1 MRYLG
6 NKTKLLGFID
16 SVIQKYGIKGEVF
29 ADLFA
34 GTGAVSDY
42 FKDKYKILSNDW
54 MYYAFVLCKAK
65 TMNCQEPKFDLFRQ
79 KEGVSP
85 FDWLNQKKYEPT
97 GEYFIYHNYTPIA
110 GRMFF
115 TESNAIKIDGIRID
129 IEDLYQKNLL
139 KENEYFYLLASLLES
154 VTKVSNTSGTYEAF
168 FKFWESRA
176 TKLFILEPLSLEC
189 KEIMVTDN
197 KCYNEDANKL
207 VRMIKGDIIYID
219 TPYTIT
225 QYASAYHILETIARY
240 DDPEIAGKT
249 GRRQK
254 NRKMSGFS
262 RKKDV
267 KILFEDL
274 FRQINFNHVLIS
286 YSNQGLLPLE
296 DLIKIAERFA
306 IDGVVHIEE
315 LPYREYKNLNMS
327 QKGDGTQL
335 KEVIIYFQKDI
346 QNIKSPLNYSGSK
359 DVLLPAIFKELPP
372 HVGTFVDAMGGAFN
386 VGVNMVAMNRVIYNE
401 YNPFIFPI
409 IEMLLCKKKDE
420 LLAKIENNIKFWK
433 LSQENK
439 ETYLSF
445 REHYNFID
453 KSSLNLF
460 ILHMFSFQ
468 NLIRFNSRFEFNTPI
483 GNSGYTENMKQRI
496 IEFKCKTKVVEFYNN
511 SFEELSLDC
520 FEQGTIFYFDP
531 PYLITTA
538 EYNDGKR
545 GFKGWNSESEVRL
558 LAFLHKLD
566 KKGFYFMLSN
576 VITHRGKTNNLLAE
590 WIKTHDYNVIEI
602 GKTGSRYPR
611 VEILVKNF
619 K

>member
-6 NKTKLLGFID
+6 NKTKLLTFIEE
-16 SVIQKYGIKGEVF
+16 VIQKYKIDGEIF

-42 FKDKYKILSNDW
+42 FKDKYKIISNDW
-54 MYYAFVLCKAK
+54 MYYSFVLCKAK
-65 TMNCQEPKFDLFRQ
+65 TMNSQPPEFKLF
-79 KEGVSP
+79 KKKLGMSP
-85 FDWLNQKKYEPT
+85 FKWLNQRSYTPT
-97 GEYFIYHNYTPIA
+97 DEYFIYNNYTPID

-115 TESNAIKIDGIRID
+115 TKDNAIKIDGIRID

-139 KENEYFYLLASLLES
+139 EENEYFYLLASLLES

-176 TKLFILEPLSLEC
+176 NKLFVLEPLLMNC
-189 KEIMVTDN
+189 KEVFATDN
-197 KCYNEDANKL
+197 RCFNEDTNKL
-207 VRMIKGDIIYID
+207 AKSIKGDIAYID

-254 NRKMSGFS
+254 DRKMSAFS

-267 KILFEDL
+267 KVVFEDL
-274 FRQINFNHVLIS
+274 FRQINFKHILIS
-286 YSNQGLLPLE
+286 YSNQGLVSLE
-296 DLIKIAERFA
+296 ELVSIAERFA
-306 IDGVVHIEE
+306 EDGIVHIEE
-315 LPYREYKNLNMS
+315 LPYREYKNLNKS
-327 QKGDGTQL
+327 QKGDGGQL
-335 KEVIIYFQKDI
+335 KEVIIYFKKNI
-346 QNIKSPLNYSGSK
+346 QYIKSPLNYSGSK
-359 DVLLPAIFKELPP
+359 DALLAAIFKELPA

-386 VGVNMVAMNRVIYNE
+386 VGVNIVAMDRVVYNE

-409 IEMLLCKKKDE
+409 IKMILCKNKIE
-420 LLAKIENNIKFWK
+420 LLNEIENNISLWQLIPAK
-433 LSQENK
+433 K
-439 ETYLSF
+439 ESYLEF
-445 REHYNFID
+445 RKYYNFEN

-468 NLIRFNSRFEFNTPI
+468 NLIRFNSKFEFNTPI
-483 GNSGYTENMKQRI
+483 GNSGFTDNMKQRI
-496 IEFKCKTKVVEFYNN
+496 LEFKSKTKRVEFSNN
-511 SFEELSLDC
+511 SFEDLDLTQ
-520 FEQGTIFYFDP
+520 FEKRTIFYFDP

-545 GFKGWNSESEVRL
+545 GFKGWNSESEVKL

-576 VITHRGKTNNLLAE
+576 VISHRGKVNNLLTE
-590 WIKTHDYNVIEI
+590 WIKTHNYNVVSI

-611 VEILVKNF
+611 IEVLVKNF
-619 K
+619 

>member
-6 NKTKLLGFID
+6 NKTKLLTFIKE
-16 SVIQKYGIKGEVF
+16 VIEKYKIDGEIF

-42 FKDKYKILSNDW
+42 FKDKYKIISNDW

-65 TMNCQEPKFDLFRQ
+65 TMNSQPPEFKLFT
-79 KEGVSP
+79 KKLGMSP
-85 FDWLNQKKYEPT
+85 FKWLNQRHYTPT
-97 GEYFIYHNYTPIA
+97 DEYFIYNNYTPID

-115 TESNAIKIDGIRID
+115 TEDNAIKIDGIRID
-129 IEDLYQKNLL
+129 IEDLYQNNLL
-139 KENEYFYLLASLLES
+139 EENEYFYLLASLLES

-176 TKLFILEPLSLEC
+176 NKLFVLEPLVMEC
-189 KEIMVTDN
+189 KEVFVADN
-197 KCYNEDANKL
+197 RCFNEDTNKL
-207 VRMIKGDIIYID
+207 ARSIKGDIAYID

-254 NRKMSGFS
+254 DRKMSAFS

-267 KILFEDL
+267 KVVFEDL
-274 FRQINFNHVLIS
+274 FRQINFKHILIS
-286 YSNQGLLPLE
+286 YSNQGLVSLDE
-296 DLIKIAERFA
+296 LISIAERFA
-306 IDGVVHIEE
+306 EDGVVHIEE
-315 LPYREYKNLNMS
+315 LPYREYKNLNTS
-327 QKGDGTQL
+327 QKGDGVQL
-335 KEVIIYFQKDI
+335 KEVIIYFKKNI
-346 QNIKSPLNYSGSK
+346 HYIKSPLNYSGSK
-359 DVLLPAIFKELPP
+359 DTLLAAIFKELPA

-386 VGVNMVAMNRVIYNE
+386 VGVNIVAMDRVVYNE

-409 IEMLLCKKKDE
+409 IKMLLCKNKIE
-420 LLAKIENNIKFWK
+420 LLNKIENKISSWQ
-433 LSQENK
+433 LSPEKK
-439 ETYLSF
+439 ESYLEF
-445 REHYNFID
+445 RKHYNCEN

-468 NLIRFNSRFEFNTPI
+468 NLIRFNSKFEFNTPI
-483 GNSGYTENMKQRI
+483 GNSGFTDNMKQRI
-496 IEFKCKTKVVEFYNN
+496 VEFKSKTKCVEFSKN
-511 SFEELSLDC
+511 SFEDLDLTQ
-520 FEQGTIFYFDP
+520 FEKRTVFYFDP

-545 GFKGWNSESEVRL
+545 GLKGWNSESEVKL

-566 KKGFYFMLSN
+566 REGFYFMLSN
-576 VITHRGKTNNLLAE
+576 VISHRGKVNNLLTE
-590 WIKTHDYNVIEI
+590 WIKTHNYNVVSI

-611 VEILVKNF
+611 IEVLVKNF
-619 K
+619 

>member
-16 SVIQKYGIKGEVF
+16 NVIKKYNIEGEVF
-29 ADLFA
+29 ADLFS

-42 FKDKYKILSNDW
+42 FKDKYKIISNDW

-65 TMNCQEPKFDLFRQ
+65 TMNSKIPEFKQFKKIFGIL
-79 KEGVSP
+79 P
-85 FDWLNQKKYEPT
+85 FEWLNQREYKPT
-97 GEYFIYHNYTPIA
+97 NEYFIYNNYTPINE
-110 GRMFF
+110 RMFF

-129 IEDLYQKNLL
+129 IEDLYQENLL
-139 KENEYFYLLASLLES
+139 EENEYFYLLASLLES

-176 TKLFILEPLSLEC
+176 NKSFVLEPLAIEY
-189 KEIMVTDN
+189 KDIFAADN
-197 KCYNEDANKL
+197 RCFNEDANKL
-207 VRMIKGDIIYID
+207 ARNIEGDILYID

-254 NRKMSGFS
+254 DRKMSAFS

-267 KILFEDL
+267 KVVFEDL
-274 FRQINFNHVLIS
+274 FRQINFKHILIS
-286 YSNQGLLPLE
+286 YSNQGLVSLE
-296 DLIKIAERFA
+296 ELVSIAERFA
-306 IDGVVHIEE
+306 EDGIVHIEE
-315 LPYREYKNLNMS
+315 LPYREYKNLNKS
-327 QKGDGTQL
+327 QKGDGVQL
-335 KEVIIYFQKDI
+335 KEVIIYFKKNI
-346 QNIKSPLNYSGSK
+346 QYIKSPLNYSGSK
-359 DVLLPAIFKELPP
+359 DALLAAIFKELPA

-386 VGVNMVAMNRVIYNE
+386 VGVNIVAMDRVVYNE

-409 IEMLLCKKKDE
+409 IKMLLCKNKIE
-420 LLAKIENNIKFWK
+420 LLNEIENNISLWQLIPAKKESYLEFRK
-433 LSQENK
+433 YYNFENK
-439 ETYLSF
+439 
-445 REHYNFID
+445 N
-453 KSSLNLF
+453 SLNLF

-468 NLIRFNSRFEFNTPI
+468 NLIRFNSKFEFNTPI
-483 GNSGYTENMKQRI
+483 GNSGFTDNMKQRI
-496 IEFKCKTKVVEFYNN
+496 LEFKSKTKRVEFSNN
-511 SFEELSLDC
+511 SFEDLDLTQ
-520 FEQGTIFYFDP
+520 FEKRTIFYFDP

-545 GFKGWNSESEVRL
+545 GFKGWNSESEVKL

-576 VITHRGKTNNLLAE
+576 VISHRGKVNNLLTE
-590 WIKTHDYNVIEI
+590 WIKTHNYNVVSI

-611 VEILVKNF
+611 IEVLVKNF
-619 K
+619 